1 MKFLKRFKEL
11 NESKEG
17 QKELIFIYTTCDET
31 YGSVYWNVSNE
42 FPEEYVIDDSPC
54 RFSTEDYIVSED
66 DENREKEEEI
76 LAKQTGGVW
85 DPKYDYDY
93 DEEEIS
99 AWRENTINAW
109 IDQYMGS
116 DLWGSVYLLFGEN
129 LTNTWDQAATDIGRY
144 GRMPTKEEFETDE
157 LTHANGV
164 EAWVDV
170 NVSAGQ
176 GSSYVEKIASVFS
189 SQLQDRPAAIV
200 RMLNSMKKSLAERLL
215 AEMGKNPEIDIKNL
229 RSLMKASEIGLL

>member
-31 YGSVYWNVSNE
+31 YGSVYWNVSND
-42 FPEEYVIDDSPC
+42 FPEEHLIDDGPC
-54 RFSTEDYIVSED
+54 GFSTDRYIISED
-66 DENREKEEEI
+66 DVNREKEKEI

-85 DPKYDYDY
+85 DEDYDYDY
-93 DEEEIS
+93 DEDEVV
-99 AWRENTINAW
+99 AWREKTINAW

-116 DLWGSVYLLFGEN
+116 NLWGSVYLLFGDDLRFKWEESS
-129 LTNTWDQAATDIGRY
+129 TDIGTY

-200 RMLNSMKKSLAERLL
+200 RMLSSMKKSLAERLL